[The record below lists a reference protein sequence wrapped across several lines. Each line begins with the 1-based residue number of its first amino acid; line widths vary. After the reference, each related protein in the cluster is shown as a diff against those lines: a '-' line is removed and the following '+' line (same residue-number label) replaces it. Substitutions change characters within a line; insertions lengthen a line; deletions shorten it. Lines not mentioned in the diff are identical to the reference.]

1 MGIGVLHT
9 VEALNGMLEAG
20 DTVCCTVDCGGGIK
34 AVSTHIHIRLLAASQ
49 AAGQCGEKKTFLNNY
64 VTGLR

>member
-9 VEALNGMLEAG
+9 VEAMKGMLEAG
-20 DTVCCTVDCGGGIK
+20 DTVCCSECRLWRRDKGSI
-34 AVSTHIHIRLLAASQ
+34 HIHIRLLAASQ

>member
-9 VEALNGMLEAG
+9 VEAMKGMLEAG
-20 DTVCCTVDCGGGIK
+20 DTVCCSECRLWRRDIAGIY
-34 AVSTHIHIRLLAASQ
+34 IRSLTASQ
-49 AAGQCGEKKTFLNNY
+49 AAAQCGEKKTFLNNY